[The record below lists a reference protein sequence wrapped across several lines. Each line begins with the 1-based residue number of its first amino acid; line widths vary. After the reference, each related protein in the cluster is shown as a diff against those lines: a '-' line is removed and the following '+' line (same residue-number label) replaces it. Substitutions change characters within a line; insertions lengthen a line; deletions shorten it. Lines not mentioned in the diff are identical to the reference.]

1 MLSNDSE
8 SEEEEA
14 YRKLPKAE
22 NVGFASAEV
31 KQVTYRSGA
40 NNNKRQILPSQKSV
54 ILGFAQEDQ
63 LIRDSEAQRNID
75 MSELKD
81 LLS

>member
-8 SEEEEA
+8 SEEEA

-31 KQVTYRSGA
+31 KQVTYTSGA
-40 NNNKRQILPSQKSV
+40 NNNKRQI
-54 ILGFAQEDQ
+54 
-63 LIRDSEAQRNID
+63 
-75 MSELKD
+75 
-81 LLS
+81 